1 MLSKETLEDLMKD
14 SPCVK
19 RGFCDDKEGNW
30 CILRELVPYIKIDN
44 RMALQLRL
52 AYDYQYMT
60 SKREGYDIGKGRALK
75 EFIAQHGE
83 KFADVYK
90 EGMKRD
96 EIFSLIFGIIPM
108 PTDEEIT
115 AHIKH

>member
-1 MLSKETLEDLMKD
+1 VLSKETLEDLMKD

-19 RGFCDDKEGNW
+19 NGLCNNEEGDW
-30 CILRELVPYIKIDN
+30 CILRELIPYIKIDN

-75 EFIAQHGE
+75 EFITQHGE
-83 KFADVYK
+83 KFAEVYK

-96 EIFSLIFGIIPM
+96 EMFPLIFGVVPM
-108 PTDEEIT
+108 PTEEEIKS
-115 AHIKH
+115 HLK